1 MSHRR
6 AIGLVTTF
14 ISGRFFEQFMNG
26 LQTVAWQHQVD
37 VLVIQGTPEQVA
49 LTQIGQQRVDGWLV
63 LTYLQGLDLL
73 AQQGK
78 PIVTISGRLPEQR
91 FPSVLPDNRQGME
104 NTVEHLI
111 ARGHTRIAFVGDTSI
126 GDIDERY
133 RYYQST
139 LARHGIAVD
148 PELVVITDNPRADR
162 GVAAA
167 HKLLAA
173 KVSCT
178 AVIGGND
185 WTAIGLMREF
195 QANGYNIPN
204 DIAFV
209 GFDDIPEAQVTNP
222 PLSTVRQRTDEL
234 GSIAAKLLLAQIAGE
249 TVAPVNHYVPTV
261 FVPRESSGTN
271 MIERMPQRPEPIKG
285 SETLPWQTALAHE
298 LVRVLL
304 PAVSP
309 DPHPSPAQV
318 WPEVDKLVRLIAET
332 VEGKPTQTLDAN
344 FLHNIFSSPPI
355 LNANPEIL
363 VEMLRVLDTA
373 GMALVADGP
382 NASQARQPLRALL
395 DQLLVEVMR
404 SYRRRQNNSQRTLS
418 EVLQSQFYIS
428 QLLLESPPQQLE
440 WLKETSMY
448 TGCLGLW
455 TPSGGN
461 HSPAISIAGSYQRD
475 GTSALRPG
483 QSYTAGQFPPIDLLP
498 STPHQKDITTC
509 VVMMVRTADHDLG
522 MLVVSGPLLSN
533 DPWLEDNTVNTLEIS
548 GGFLGL
554 TLEREALQESLH
566 HSSEYEERL
575 TAQIRDLSCPV
586 IPVMDRVVLLPLA
599 GVVDME
605 QASQV
610 ITNALG
616 NDLTR
621 HASDILLDL
630 TGVQFID
637 NRVVRMLIDIT
648 QTIIL
653 LGSRVTLIGIS
664 ADIQQRIL
672 GTGMT
677 PGGVT
682 SQPNLATA
690 IDRLKRARQGIDPGQ
705 HQAVAV

>member
-6 AIGLVTTF
+6 AIGLVTSF

-26 LQTVAWQHQVD
+26 VQSIAWQHQVD
-37 VLVIQGTPEQVA
+37 VMVVQGTPEQVA
-49 LTQIGQQRVDGWLV
+49 LTQIGQQRVEGWLV

-78 PIVTISGRLPEQR
+78 PIVTISSRMPDQR

-104 NTVEHLI
+104 TIVEDLI

-133 RYYQST
+133 KYYQST
-139 LARHGIAVD
+139 LARHNIAVD

-162 GVAAA
+162 GVTAA

-173 KVSCT
+173 KASCT

-195 QANGYNIPN
+195 QASGYHIPN

-222 PLSTVRQRTDEL
+222 PLTTVRQRTDEL
-234 GSIAAKLLLAQIAGE
+234 GSIATKLLLDQIAGE
-249 TVAPVNHYVPTV
+249 TVAPVSHYVPTV
-261 FVPRESSGTN
+261 FVPRESSGAN
-271 MIERMPQRPEPIKG
+271 FIERMPQRAEPVKSNESI
-285 SETLPWQTALAHE
+285 SWQTALAHE

-309 DPHPSPAQV
+309 DPHPSAAQV

-332 VEGKPTQTLDAN
+332 VEGKPPETLDAN
-344 FLHNIFSSPPI
+344 FLHSIFASPPI

-373 GMALVADGP
+373 GMAIIADGP
-382 NASQARQPLRALL
+382 NAHQTRQQLRTLL

-428 QLLLESPPQQLE
+428 QLLLESPPQQLQ

-448 TGCLGLW
+448 SGCLGLW
-455 TPSGGN
+455 TPSGN
-461 HSPAISIAGSYQRD
+461 NQSPSISIGGSYQCD
-475 GTSALRPG
+475 GASLLRPG
-483 QSYTAGQFPPIDLLP
+483 QTYTAGQFPPIDLLP
-498 STPHQKDITTC
+498 SSPHQKDITTC
-509 VVMMVRTADHDLG
+509 VVMMVRTADHDWG

-548 GGFLGL
+548 AGFVGL
-554 TLEREALQESLH
+554 TLEREALQESLLR
-566 HSSEYEERL
+566 SSEYEERL
-575 TAQIRDLSCPV
+575 AANIRELSCPV
-586 IPVMDRVVLLPLA
+586 IPVMERVVLLPLA
-599 GVVDME
+599 GVVEME

-610 ITNALG
+610 IHNALTS
-616 NDLTR
+616 DVAR
-621 HASDILLDL
+621 HASDVLLDL
-630 TGVQFID
+630 SGVQFID
-637 NRVVRMLIDIT
+637 NKIVRMIIDIT

-653 LGSRVTLIGIS
+653 LGARVTLIGIS
-664 ADIQQRIL
+664 SDIQQRML

-682 SQPNLATA
+682 SQPNLAIA
-690 IDRLKRARQGIDPGQ
+690 IDRLKRARQGDNPA